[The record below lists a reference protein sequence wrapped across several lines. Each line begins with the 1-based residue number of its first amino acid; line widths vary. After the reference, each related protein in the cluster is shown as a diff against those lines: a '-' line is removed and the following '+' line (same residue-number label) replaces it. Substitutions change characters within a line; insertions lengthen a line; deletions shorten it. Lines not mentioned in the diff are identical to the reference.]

1 MAKEIKLP
9 QISEGVDSAEVA
21 EVMVAAGDS
30 ISEGDSMITVETDK
44 ASVEVPCTTSGK
56 IKEVKVKEGSTI
68 NVGDVILILE
78 ESASGGE
85 DTEEDATSDEKEQQ
99 PVEEE
104 NDTDDK
110 EKVTE
115 KDEKENSG
123 GSDEQAEGNDEGEP
137 DGKDEA
143 GDEEREVADTDGG
156 NQEAM
161 EEKEP
166 SADENQGDEKE
177 SAAVAAAPSVR
188 RLARELGVDIRSVK
202 GSGAQGRISEA
213 DVKSYK
219 SIAGNEA
226 SEGEKPAADSGLPDF
241 SKWGNIETQKL
252 SSIRKAIATST
263 GNSWS
268 QIPHVTQFDQAD
280 VTDLET
286 YRKKMQEKAGDV
298 KITVT
303 AILAKIAVSAL
314 QRFPTFNA
322 SLDLPNQ
329 EIILKHYYH
338 IGLAV
343 DTEKGLLV
351 PVIKDADKKSIYDI
365 AAEITELSE
374 KARDQKLMPEEMQG
388 GTFVVS
394 NLGGIGGTNFTPIV
408 YHPQVAIL
416 GVSRASTQPVYIDGT
431 FQPRQILPLSLSY
444 DHRVIDGAA
453 GAKFL
458 RWICDA
464 MEDPL
469 KAMLGS

>member
-30 ISEGDSMITVETDK
+30 ISEGDSMIAVETDK
-44 ASVEVPCTTSGK
+44 ASVEVPCTASGK
-56 IKEVKVKEGSTI
+56 IKEVKVKEGETI
-68 NVGDVILILE
+68 TVGDVILVLE
-78 ESASGGE
+78 EADSGSE
-85 DTEEDATSDEKEQQ
+85 EPEEDATADEKDEQPAEEESGTGKKAAVAEKDEQENDEGSDEK
-99 PVEEE
+99 
-104 NDTDDK
+104 
-110 EKVTE
+110 
-115 KDEKENSG
+115 
-123 GSDEQAEGNDEGEP
+123 AESKDEGEP
-137 DGKDEA
+137 DGE
-143 GDEEREVADTDGG
+143 DEEREATDTDGG
-156 NQEAM
+156 GQEAT
-161 EEKEP
+161 EEEEP
-166 SADENQGDEKE
+166 PADEKQDDEK
-177 SAAVAAAPSVR
+177 APTAVAAAPSAR

-213 DVKSYK
+213 DVKSVK
-219 SIAGNEA
+219 ENGAGVEA
-226 SEGEKPAADSGLPDF
+226 SAGEKLATAQDLPDF

-252 SSIRKAIATST
+252 SRIRKAIAQSTSK
-263 GNSWS
+263 SWS

-280 VTDLET
+280 VTDLEN
-286 YRKKMQEKAGDV
+286 YRKKMQEKAGDL

-322 SLDLPNQ
+322 SLDLANQ

-343 DTEKGLLV
+343 DTEKGLLM

-374 KARDQKLMPEEMQG
+374 KARNQKLAPEEMQG

-394 NLGGIGGTNFTPIV
+394 NLGGIGGTNFTPII

-416 GVSRASTQPVYIDGT
+416 GVSRTSIQPVYIEDA

-458 RWICDA
+458 RWICNA
-464 MEDPL
+464 IEDPL
-469 KAMLGS
+469 KAMLES

>member
-9 QISEGVDSAEVA
+9 QISEGVDSADVA

-30 ISEGDSMITVETDK
+30 ISEGDSMIVVETDK
-44 ASVEVPCTTSGK
+44 ASVEVPCTASGK

-68 NVGDVILILE
+68 TVGDIILVLE
-78 ESASGGE
+78 ETDSGSE
-85 DTEEDATSDEKEQQ
+85 ETEEDATSDEKE
-99 PVEEE
+99 PSEE
-104 NDTDDK
+104 NGTD
-110 EKVTE
+110 ENAVAAE
-115 KDEKENSG
+115 KDEKEEDE
-123 GSDEQAEGNDEGEP
+123 GSDEKAE
-137 DGKDEA
+137 GKDEGQPDGEDDA
-143 GDEEREVADTDGG
+143 GDEESEAADTDESD
-156 NQEAM
+156 QEATK
-161 EEKEP
+161 EKETP
-166 SADENQGDEKE
+166 QDEKQGDEKA
-177 SAAVAAAPSVR
+177 SATVAAAPSVR

-219 SIAGNEA
+219 SSAGGEA
-226 SEGEKPAADSGLPDF
+226 SAGEKPAADSELPDF

-252 SSIRKAIATST
+252 SSIRKAIAKST

-268 QIPHVTQFDQAD
+268 QIPHVTHFDQAD

-322 SLDLPNQ
+322 SLDLANQ

-374 KARDQKLMPEEMQG
+374 KARDQKLVPEEMQG

-416 GVSRASTQPVYIDGT
+416 GVSRTSTQPVYIDGT